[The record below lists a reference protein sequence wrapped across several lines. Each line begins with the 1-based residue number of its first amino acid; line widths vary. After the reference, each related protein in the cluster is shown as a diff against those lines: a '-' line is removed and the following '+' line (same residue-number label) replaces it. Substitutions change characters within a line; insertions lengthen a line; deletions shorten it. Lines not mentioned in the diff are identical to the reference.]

1 MNGPGDAAGLLVL
14 VVDDDDRSRELLRL
28 VLRRAG
34 YRVLSAADAQAAVAL
49 LATERPS
56 AVIAD
61 VMMPG
66 MDGLEFCRWLR
77 RQPALDGV
85 ACALLTGLDTREV
98 REQARAAGA
107 DALLTKPFD
116 RGELLAELTSTLA
129 SRGATSPR

>member
-1 MNGPGDAAGLLVL
+1 MNSPVESAGPLAL

-34 YRVLSAADAQAAVAL
+34 YRVLAAAEARAAIAL
-49 LATERPS
+49 LAVERPG
-56 AVIAD
+56 AVVAD
-61 VMMPG
+61 LLMPG

-77 RQPALDGV
+77 RQPALESV
-85 ACALLTGLDTREV
+85 ACVLLTGLDTREV

-116 RGELLAELTSTLA
+116 RDELLAILA
-129 SRGATSPR
+129 SSRAMRGDTGTR